1 MYLGEVLGYLVGLA
15 FIGWILY
22 NICYLIPEK
31 QRKIEDKMILHFQE
45 INIKLDRLE
54 ELIKE
59 KNKKE

>member
-1 MYLGEVLGYLVGLA
+1 MYLGEISGYLVGLA

-22 NICYLIPEK
+22 NICYLIPER
-31 QRKIEDKMILHFQE
+31 QRKIQDKMSLHFQE
-45 INIKLDRLE
+45 INIKLDILE